1 MFKTKITRFV
11 EITML
16 SLRNELESLLR
27 SIILEWSLT
36 VHSLFLQMRALSPV
50 PGWDREVA
58 AHLPA
63 NRIREESPPH
73 RQMSSGKQH
82 FSDKMW
88 QLSNLDRSR
97 HLMEAVRCVTT
108 DNKVCV
114 CLVRAMSV
122 AMLYTDVCRWV
133 LLAPFVLWLYGWHF
147 LCLSPQ
153 WWKKKQSMI

>member
-1 MFKTKITRFV
+1 
-11 EITML
+11 
-16 SLRNELESLLR
+16 
-27 SIILEWSLT
+27 
-36 VHSLFLQMRALSPV
+36 MRALSPV

-122 AMLYTDVCRWV
+122 AMLYTDVCRRV
-133 LLAPFVLWLYGWHF
+133 LLAPFVLWLYGRHF

-153 WWKKKQSMI
+153 WCKKKTINDLKIKQYCKCCKVSHIFLYTGDFDDVE